1 MSQTH
6 EQLISLKSFF
16 EPFISNDMSLDF
28 TVKLRNH
35 IIDSDLPQPQETER
49 LDV

>member
-1 MSQTH
+1 
-6 EQLISLKSFF
+6 
-16 EPFISNDMSLDF
+16 MSLDF